1 MKSTLFSKRIGIA
14 VLAAVVLV
22 IASLAV
28 YGEVIDYKAAQS
40 IKTEQLVHSYSFRSN
55 RTILVHLKNN
65 SVIRL
70 DLTATPLNVTVG
82 TKNTF
87 HRSPGSISKYSSP
100 GKTSGYIL
108 TLTPSDYQRFNQ
120 NMMNY
125 YGSINTFE
133 KTSNHSELVS
143 VSI

>member
-1 MKSTLFSKRIGIA
+1 MKSTFISKRISIA
-14 VLAAVVLV
+14 VLVAVVLV

-40 IKTEQLVHSYSFRSN
+40 IKAEQSVHSYSFRSN
-55 RTILVHLKNN
+55 RTVLVHLKNN
-65 SVIRL
+65 YVIRL
-70 DLTATPLNVTVG
+70 DLTSTPLNVTVG

-87 HRSPGSISKYSSP
+87 HRIPGSISKYSSP

-108 TLTPSDYQRFNQ
+108 TLTPSDYQRFNKD
-120 NMMNY
+120 MMNY
-125 YGSINTFE
+125 YGSINTFQQ
-133 KTSNHSELVS
+133 KNNHSELVS